1 MTITLE
7 SKPKQQTLPET
18 EDIIGERHLNDV
30 ELVHH
35 LPGLVVIGHGNPVLR
50 DDDAPIPEILFHA
63 YRRDGV
69 GDSFAFDDYYQDGT
83 KAGVNNQ
90 IMGAGLYCGNSALAE
105 LYKKSFGE
113 NGHIEPIIPNQAR
126 IIDTTSDQY
135 KKEHLP
141 REFYLQLLDF
151 AILNNLQDR
160 PEMVEPVSFLKV
172 IRNDRIEKCGV
183 KDGFITNDD
192 IEEFVD
198 EYAKYSA
205 TKGQDK
211 QALEEKKAHL
221 LAAAKRINTILLASI
236 LSNQKY
242 AGISLK
248 DFSGNK
254 LVIHN
259 GKNAPLDKEF
269 VKKFLQSIGVDGI
282 KFPMY
287 PSVDSGKLYDG
298 FVFWRYDRVGTRK
311 VWQHRGFQAAGV
323 HAAGSA
329 LRQLSEESPRD
340 IDKYQNKKRT
350 PNELLCKDR
359 EIDRQAGIEIKNSLD
374 SEAILDNQQGKKL
387 WEIMLHRKID
397 PYSVVS
403 FLAEQNN
410 DLATLLSAEVG
421 VWEGYRLHEHT
432 QAVMNQFERFF
443 AQHIHSGELNQAIFS
458 GITRLSLL
466 LQDMGKPL
474 AVSIENSRANQ
485 TTYNKG
491 AAQNILSSMP
501 IDGDVKE
508 LIVDLVSQNHIGS
521 TIANPDNLD
530 SSARHIAQIYKKYDG
545 RFEPRDIATIMT
557 VMYLCDAS
565 AYTSHA
571 VYRDASTGYPTK
583 TMKSLDYLFVIGDR
597 ADQIKLAP
605 QYNKIKKSLLRRAGE
620 LSQQ

>member
-1 MTITLE
+1 MTVTLE
-7 SKPKQQTLPET
+7 SKPKHINSPEREGIDGEQHLT
-18 EDIIGERHLNDV
+18 DI

-35 LPGLVVIGHGNPVLR
+35 LPGLMVIGHGNPVFR
-50 DDDAPIPEILFHA
+50 DDYAPLPEILFHA
-63 YRRDGV
+63 YRGDGV
-69 GDSFAFDDYYQDGT
+69 GDSFAFDEYYQDGT

-90 IMGAGLYCGNSALAE
+90 IMGAGLYCGNSELAE

-126 IIDTTSDQY
+126 IIDMTSDQY

-151 AILNNLQDR
+151 AILNNLQDH
-160 PEMVEPVSFLKV
+160 PEMVEPVSFLKAF
-172 IRNDRIEKCGV
+172 RNDRIEKGGV

-192 IEEFVD
+192 IEEFVS

-236 LSNQKY
+236 FSNQKY
-242 AGISLK
+242 AGISLR

-254 LVIHN
+254 LVIHD
-259 GKNAPLDKEF
+259 GKNAPLDKEL

-282 KFPMY
+282 KFSMY

-311 VWQHRGFQAAGV
+311 VWQHRGYQAAGV

-329 LRQLSEESPRD
+329 LRQLSEEELTN
-340 IDKYQNKKRT
+340 IDMYQNKKRT
-350 PNELLCKDR
+350 PNELLYKDK
-359 EIDRQAGIEIKNSLD
+359 EIGRQSGIEIKNRVDNEALLD
-374 SEAILDNQQGKKL
+374 SGQGKRL

-403 FLAEQNN
+403 FMAEQND

-432 QAVMNQFERFF
+432 QAVMNQLERFF
-443 AQHIHSGELNQAIFS
+443 AQHIHSGEPNQALFS
-458 GITRLSLL
+458 GIIRLGLF

-485 TTYNKG
+485 AVYNK
-491 AAQNILSSMP
+491 AVAQNILSSMP
-501 IDGDVKE
+501 IGEDVKE
-508 LIVDLVSQNHIGS
+508 LIIDLISQNHVGAVIE
-521 TIANPDNLD
+521 NPDNLD
-530 SSARHIAQIYKKYDG
+530 SSAKQIAEIYKKYKGKFD
-545 RFEPRDIATIMT
+545 PRDIATIMM
-557 VMYLCDAS
+557 VMHLCDAS
-565 AYTSHA
+565 AYTSQA
-571 VYRDASTGYPTK
+571 VYRDARTGHPKK
-583 TMKSLDYLFVIGDR
+583 TVASLDHLFVIGDR
-597 ADQIKLAP
+597 ADQIKLKP
-605 QYNKIKKSLLRRAGE
+605 KNNKIKRALLKKARE